1 VLGDDMCDGIRVG
14 VGGAGFVGLSTGD
27 GLEIVLDVDKRGDDW
42 EELGEEIDES
52 LLGKGTGRLP
62 RPVVL
67 MVWPEPACA
76 GISEG
81 SDCASTPPS
90 EADVR
95 EDLAVLGFGSGCLL
109 GEANDSSGTFTY
121 WCLLSGSSSTG
132 TLTYS
137 GRCEGTFM

>member
-1 VLGDDMCDGIRVG
+1 MCDDRRVG

-27 GLEIVLDVDKRGDDW
+27 GLETVLDVDTRGDDW

-52 LLGKGTGRLP
+52 LLGRGTGLLP

-67 MVWPEPACA
+67 MVWLEPACA
-76 GISEG
+76 GISE
-81 SDCASTPPS
+81 SWDCASIPPS
-90 EADVR
+90 EADVK
-95 EDLAVLGFGSGCLL
+95 EDLAVLGFGNGCLL

-121 WCLLSGSSSTG
+121 WCLLSKSSSTG

-137 GRCEGTFM
+137 GRWEGTFM

>member
-1 VLGDDMCDGIRVG
+1 MCDGIRVG

-95 EDLAVLGFGSGCLL
+95 EDLAVLGFGSGSEKTEINLKVKIYV
-109 GEANDSSGTFTY
+109 G
-121 WCLLSGSSSTG
+121 W
-132 TLTYS
+132 
-137 GRCEGTFM
+137 